1 MKICPICKTVNSDD
15 TNYCTKCKEYIA
27 REPVMSSK
35 EDVQEKS
42 SQTQT
47 QIQTSIFVDQSETI
61 VASIGSNY
69 LQNFLTGQ
77 NVSKGVGILTQK
89 RFYYKGLNFAG
100 QGKEMASSTDEG
112 VVSLEDITFTQFTHT
127 EKTGYLMFG
136 ILLAVVGCMLFAMLP
151 GFGPM
156 IGGIALAASL
166 PFFIMYFTNRQTL
179 FVVSFPG
186 GGFSFNVSW
195 YPIADFRD
203 FQRQLHLL
211 KDQLKNG

>member
-1 MKICPICKTVNSDD
+1 MLS
-15 TNYCTKCKEYIA
+15 E
-27 REPVMSSK
+27 EM
-35 EDVQEKS
+35 EKS
-42 SQTQT
+42 AQVEKQA

-89 RFYYKGLNFAG
+89 RFYYKGQNFTG
-100 QGKEMASSTDEG
+100 QGKEIASSTDEG

-127 EKTGYLMFG
+127 EKTGYLMFA
-136 ILLAVVGCMLFAMLP
+136 ILLSVVGCMLFAMLP
-151 GFGPM
+151 GFGFM
-156 IGGIALAASL
+156 FGGIALAASL
-166 PFFIMYFTNRQTL
+166 PFFIMYFTNCQTL

>member
-1 MKICPICKTVNSDD
+1 MTTQAGGGWDTAVETQDHTSDTLGNGTVPQGGN
-15 TNYCTKCKEYIA
+15 
-27 REPVMSSK
+27 
-35 EDVQEKS
+35 
-42 SQTQT
+42 
-47 QIQTSIFVDQSETI
+47 SIFVDQSESI

-69 LQNFLTGQ
+69 LQNFFTGQ
-77 NVSKGVGILTQK
+77 SVSKGVGILTQK
-89 RFYYKGLNFAG
+89 RFYYKGKNFAG

-127 EKTGYLMFG
+127 EKIGYLMFG

-151 GFGPM
+151 RFGSM
-156 IGGIALAASL
+156 AGGIALAASL
-166 PFFIMYFTNRQTL
+166 PFFIMYFVNRQTL

-211 KDQLKNG
+211 KDQAKEGKGK